1 MKKICTALFLAFL
14 SPLSAFAIS
23 LADIQNT
30 PERYETV
37 TNQQGYTYY
46 VDNST
51 LKSIKTMP
59 PYSAIECIY
68 YKVDS
73 INKSI
78 IETPTTFSYNAN
90 RDGLYILDIGIYG
103 GPISSMGERM
113 KAELLRDP
121 GIQYSSDGI
130 KCYDFDG
137 TFKNSPRPTPFRKC
151 IFKSPE
157 FLIGNFIYK
166 KYYGELFT
174 YDS

>member
-59 PYSAIECIY
+59 PYSAIE
-68 YKVDS
+68 
-73 INKSI
+73 
-78 IETPTTFSYNAN
+78 
-90 RDGLYILDIGIYG
+90 
-103 GPISSMGERM
+103 
-113 KAELLRDP
+113 
-121 GIQYSSDGI
+121 
-130 KCYDFDG
+130 
-137 TFKNSPRPTPFRKC
+137 
-151 IFKSPE
+151 
-157 FLIGNFIYK
+157 
-166 KYYGELFT
+166 
-174 YDS
+174 

>member
-1 MKKICTALFLAFL
+1 MKKICTALFLAFS

-37 TNQQGYTYY
+37 TNQQGCTYY

-51 LKSIKTMP
+51 FKGIKTMP

-78 IETPTTFSYNAN
+78 IETPTTFSYDSN
-90 RDGLYILDIGIYG
+90 RDGSYILHIGTY
-103 GPISSMGERM
+103 GPISSMVERM
-113 KAELLRDP
+113 EAELMRDP

-157 FLIGNFIYK
+157 FLIGNFIYE
-166 KYYGELFT
+166 KYYGKRFT
-174 YDS
+174 YES